1 MGHAIIRDPSWS
13 LLEKLSERQ
22 SEKPMLMLKSETI
35 DTPLGDLEIIT
46 DPQGQLRALEWA
58 DFHHRLLQLLVRHY
72 GPDQSSTLSAASPA
86 KSNAKP
92 GFSLHQESVEQN
104 IKQRISDY
112 FAGDLAAIDALPVA
126 TAGTEFQR
134 TVWKMLRTIP
144 CGQIM
149 TYGQMAA
156 QLGNPGASRAVG
168 LANGSNP
175 ISVVVPCHRVIG
187 SNGTLTGYAG
197 GVERKKWL
205 LVHEG
210 YLFDQQ
216 NSLF

>member
-1 MGHAIIRDPSWS
+1 
-13 LLEKLSERQ
+13 
-22 SEKPMLMLKSETI
+22 MLMLKSETI
-35 DTPLGDLEIIT
+35 DTPLGELEIIT

-72 GPDQSSTLSAASPA
+72 GPDQSSNISAALPA
-86 KSNAKP
+86 KSGAKP

-112 FAGDLAAIDALPVA
+112 FAGDLAAIDTLPVA

>member
-1 MGHAIIRDPSWS
+1 
-13 LLEKLSERQ
+13 
-22 SEKPMLMLKSETI
+22 MLRLVSETI
-35 DTPLGDLEIIT
+35 ETPLGELEIIT
-46 DPQGQLRALEWA
+46 DQQGQLRALEWA
-58 DFHHRLLQLLVRHY
+58 DFHHRLMQLLVRHY
-72 GPDQSSTLSAASPA
+72 GNEVVHDTTAGQITKPESKQGFHLTQSSVDAS
-86 KSNAKP
+86 
-92 GFSLHQESVEQN
+92 
-104 IKQRISDY
+104 IRQRIEDY
-112 FAGDLAAIDALPVA
+112 FKGDLHAIDTLPVA

-134 TVWKMLRTIP
+134 QVWQMLRTIP

-175 ISVVVPCHRVIG
+175 ISIVVPCHRVIG

-197 GVERKKWL
+197 GVDRKRWL
-205 LVHEG
+205 LIHEG
-210 YLFDQQ
+210 YLTNRQ

>member
-1 MGHAIIRDPSWS
+1 MAHAIICNRSYYQ
-13 LLEKLSERQ
+13 EKL
-22 SEKPMLMLKSETI
+22 MLALVSETI
-35 DTPLGDLEIIT
+35 ETPLGELEIIT
-46 DPQGQLRALEWA
+46 DLQGQLRALEWA
-58 DFHHRLLQLLVRHY
+58 DFHHRLMQLLARHY
-72 GPDQSSTLSAASPA
+72 GPEISSALISPQIMKSDA
-86 KSNAKP
+86 KK
-92 GFSLHQESVEQN
+92 GFSLTQDSVDVSVR
-104 IKQRISDY
+104 QRIQDY
-112 FAGDLAAIDALPVA
+112 FAGDLHAIDTLPVA

-134 TVWKMLRTIP
+134 RVWQMLRTIP

-205 LVHEG
+205 LIHEG
-210 YLFDQQ
+210 YFKNQQ

>member
-1 MGHAIIRDPSWS
+1 
-13 LLEKLSERQ
+13 
-22 SEKPMLMLKSETI
+22 MLALVSETI
-35 DTPLGDLEIIT
+35 ETPLGELEIIT
-46 DPQGQLRALEWA
+46 DLQGQLRALEWA
-58 DFHHRLLQLLVRHY
+58 DFHHRLMQLLARHY
-72 GPDQSSTLSAASPA
+72 GPEISSALISPQIMKSDA
-86 KSNAKP
+86 KK
-92 GFSLHQESVEQN
+92 GFSLTQDSVDVSVR
-104 IKQRISDY
+104 QRIQDY
-112 FAGDLAAIDALPVA
+112 FAGDLHAIDTLPVA

-134 TVWKMLRTIP
+134 RVWQMLRTIP

-205 LVHEG
+205 LIHEG
-210 YLFDQQ
+210 YFKNQQ

>member
-1 MGHAIIRDPSWS
+1 
-13 LLEKLSERQ
+13 
-22 SEKPMLMLKSETI
+22 MLMLKSETI
-35 DTPLGDLEIIT
+35 DTPLGELEIIT

-144 CGQIM
+144 CGHIM

>member
-1 MGHAIIRDPSWS
+1 
-13 LLEKLSERQ
+13 
-22 SEKPMLMLKSETI
+22 MLMLKSETI
-35 DTPLGDLEIIT
+35 DTPLGELEIIT

-72 GPDQSSTLSAASPA
+72 GPDQSSTFSASSSA

>member
-1 MGHAIIRDPSWS
+1 
-13 LLEKLSERQ
+13 
-22 SEKPMLMLKSETI
+22 MLTLVSETI
-35 DTPLGDLEIIT
+35 ETPLGELEIIT
-46 DPQGQLRALEWA
+46 DLQGKLRALEWA
-58 DFHHRLLQLLVRHY
+58 DFHHRLMQLLARHY
-72 GPDQSSTLSAASPA
+72 GAELSDNGVASLIT
-86 KSNAKP
+86 KP
-92 GFSLHQESVEQN
+92 NTKAGFSLKQDSVDHS
-104 IKQRISDY
+104 IRQRIEDY
-112 FAGDLAAIDALPVA
+112 FAGDLHAIDTLPVA

-134 TVWKMLRTIP
+134 QVWQMLRTIP

-175 ISVVVPCHRVIG
+175 ISIVVPCHRVIG

-197 GVERKKWL
+197 GVDRKRWL
-205 LVHEG
+205 LIHEG
-210 YLFDQQ
+210 YLSNQQ

>member
-1 MGHAIIRDPSWS
+1 
-13 LLEKLSERQ
+13 
-22 SEKPMLMLKSETI
+22 MLTLVSETI
-35 DTPLGDLEIIT
+35 DTPLGELEIIT
-46 DPQGQLRALEWA
+46 DLQGQLRALEWA
-58 DFHHRLLQLLVRHY
+58 DFHHRLMQLLARHY
-72 GPDQSSTLSAASPA
+72 GTEVSSTVFSSTKKEI
-86 KSNAKP
+86 KS
-92 GFSLHQESVEQN
+92 GFSLTQDSVDASVR
-104 IKQRISDY
+104 QRIQDY
-112 FAGDLAAIDALPVA
+112 FTGDLHAIDTLPVA

-134 TVWKMLRTIP
+134 QVWQMLRTIP

-197 GVERKKWL
+197 GVDRKRWL
-205 LVHEG
+205 LIHEG
-210 YLFDQQ
+210 YLSNQQ

>member
-1 MGHAIIRDPSWS
+1 
-13 LLEKLSERQ
+13 
-22 SEKPMLMLKSETI
+22 MLTLKSETI
-35 DTPLGDLEIIT
+35 ATPLGELEIIT
-46 DPQGQLRALEWA
+46 DTQGQLRALEWA
-58 DFHHRLLQLLVRHY
+58 DFHSRLLQLLVRHY
-72 GPDQSSTLSAASPA
+72 GPDHSLNPSTASTA
-86 KSNAKP
+86 KSAAKP
-92 GFSLHQESVEQN
+92 GFSLHQDNVAQN
-104 IKQRISDY
+104 IRQPIEDY
-112 FAGDLAAIDALPVA
+112 FAGDLAAIDTLPVA
-126 TAGTEFQR
+126 TAGTKFQR

>member
-1 MGHAIIRDPSWS
+1 MLT
-13 LLEKLSERQ
+13 LL
-22 SEKPMLMLKSETI
+22 SETI
-35 DTPLGDLEIIT
+35 DTPLGDLEIII
-46 DPQGQLRALEWA
+46 DQQGQLRALEWA

-72 GPDQSSTLSAASPA
+72 GPDHSLNAPQFMARKPA
-86 KSNAKP
+86 TKA
-92 GFSLHQESVEQN
+92 GFALHQEPVVPSIRQPIE
-104 IKQRISDY
+104 DY
-112 FAGDLAAIDALPVA
+112 FAGDLAAIDTLPVA

-134 TVWKMLRTIP
+134 TVWQMLRTIP

-175 ISVVVPCHRVIG
+175 ISIVVPCHRVIG

-205 LVHEG
+205 LMHEG
-210 YLFDQQ
+210 YLFGQQ

>member
-1 MGHAIIRDPSWS
+1 
-13 LLEKLSERQ
+13 
-22 SEKPMLMLKSETI
+22 MLTLVSETI
-35 DTPLGDLEIIT
+35 KTPLGELEIIT
-46 DPQGQLRALEWA
+46 DLQGKLRALEWA
-58 DFHHRLLQLLVRHY
+58 DFHHRLMQLLGRHY
-72 GPDQSSTLSAASPA
+72 GTEVSDTPV
-86 KSNAKP
+86 NGRIIKP
-92 GFSLHQESVEQN
+92 GTKDGFSLKQDSVD
-104 IKQRISDY
+104 ISVRQRIQDY
-112 FAGDLAAIDALPVA
+112 FAGDLHAIDTLPVA

-134 TVWKMLRTIP
+134 QVWQMLRTIP
-144 CGQIM
+144 CGNIM

-197 GVERKKWL
+197 GVERKRWL
-205 LVHEG
+205 LIHEG
-210 YLFDQQ
+210 YLTNQQ

>member
-1 MGHAIIRDPSWS
+1 M
-13 LLEKLSERQ
+13 LTLVSE
-22 SEKPMLMLKSETI
+22 SIE
-35 DTPLGDLEIIT
+35 TPLGELEIVT
-46 DPQGQLRALEWA
+46 DIQGCLRALEWA
-58 DFHHRLLQLLVRHY
+58 DFRHRMMQLLVRHY
-72 GPDQSSTLSAASPA
+72 GAEVSDSLAVNQKA
-86 KSNAKP
+86 KSDAKK
-92 GFSLHQESVEQN
+92 GFCLNQGDVDAD
-104 IKQRISDY
+104 IRLRIQDY
-112 FAGDLAAIDALPVA
+112 FSGDLQAIDTLPVA

-134 TVWKMLRTIP
+134 RVWQMLRTIP
-144 CGQIM
+144 CGKVM

-197 GVERKKWL
+197 GVERKRRL
-205 LVHEG
+205 LIHEG
-210 YLFDQQ
+210 YLVNQQ

>member
-1 MGHAIIRDPSWS
+1 
-13 LLEKLSERQ
+13 
-22 SEKPMLMLKSETI
+22 MLALVSETI
-35 DTPLGDLEIIT
+35 ETPLGELEIIT
-46 DPQGQLRALEWA
+46 DLQGQLRALEWA
-58 DFHHRLLQLLVRHY
+58 DFHHRLMQLLARHY
-72 GPDQSSTLSAASPA
+72 GPEISSALISPQIMNSDA
-86 KSNAKP
+86 KK
-92 GFSLHQESVEQN
+92 GFSLTQGSVDVSVR
-104 IKQRISDY
+104 QRIQDY
-112 FAGDLAAIDALPVA
+112 FAGDLHAIDTLPVA

-134 TVWKMLRTIP
+134 RVWQMLRTIP

-205 LVHEG
+205 LIHEG
-210 YLFDQQ
+210 YFKNQQ

>member
-1 MGHAIIRDPSWS
+1 MLTLVSEII
-13 LLEKLSERQ
+13 E
-22 SEKPMLMLKSETI
+22 
-35 DTPLGDLEIIT
+35 TPLGELEIIT
-46 DPQGQLRALEWA
+46 DLQGNLRALEWA
-58 DFHHRLLQLLVRHY
+58 DFHHRLMQLLARHY
-72 GPDQSSTLSAASPA
+72 GAERSDNSVAPQIT
-86 KSNAKP
+86 KSNIKT
-92 GFSLHQESVEQN
+92 GFSLKQDSVDHA
-104 IKQRISDY
+104 IRQRIEDY
-112 FAGDLAAIDALPVA
+112 FAGDLHAIDTLPVA

-134 TVWKMLRTIP
+134 QVWQMLRTIP

-197 GVERKKWL
+197 GVDRKRWL
-205 LVHEG
+205 LIHEG
-210 YLFDQQ
+210 YLSNQQ

>member
-1 MGHAIIRDPSWS
+1 
-13 LLEKLSERQ
+13 
-22 SEKPMLMLKSETI
+22 MLALVSETI
-35 DTPLGDLEIIT
+35 ETPLGELEIIT
-46 DPQGQLRALEWA
+46 DLQGQLRALEWA
-58 DFHHRLLQLLVRHY
+58 DFHHRLMQLLARHY
-72 GPDQSSTLSAASPA
+72 GPEISSALISPQIMNSDA
-86 KSNAKP
+86 KK
-92 GFSLHQESVEQN
+92 GFSLTQDSVDVSVR
-104 IKQRISDY
+104 QRIQDY
-112 FAGDLAAIDALPVA
+112 FAGDLHAIDTLPVA

-134 TVWKMLRTIP
+134 RVWQMLRTIP

-205 LVHEG
+205 LIHEG
-210 YLFDQQ
+210 YFKNQQ

>member
-1 MGHAIIRDPSWS
+1 
-13 LLEKLSERQ
+13 
-22 SEKPMLMLKSETI
+22 
-35 DTPLGDLEIIT
+35 
-46 DPQGQLRALEWA
+46 
-58 DFHHRLLQLLVRHY
+58 
-72 GPDQSSTLSAASPA
+72 
-86 KSNAKP
+86 
-92 GFSLHQESVEQN
+92 
-104 IKQRISDY
+104 
-112 FAGDLAAIDALPVA
+112 
-126 TAGTEFQR
+126 
-134 TVWKMLRTIP
+134 MLRTIP

>member
-1 MGHAIIRDPSWS
+1 
-13 LLEKLSERQ
+13 
-22 SEKPMLMLKSETI
+22 MLTLVSETI
-35 DTPLGDLEIIT
+35 ETPLGELEIIT
-46 DPQGQLRALEWA
+46 DLQGQLRALEWA
-58 DFHHRLLQLLVRHY
+58 DFHHRLMQLLVRHY
-72 GPDQSSTLSAASPA
+72 GAEVSEIPA
-86 KSNAKP
+86 TGQITKP
-92 GFSLHQESVEQN
+92 NTKNGFSLKQDSVD
-104 IKQRISDY
+104 ISVRQRIQDY
-112 FAGDLAAIDALPVA
+112 FAGELHAIDTLPVA

-134 TVWKMLRTIP
+134 QVWQMLRTIP
-144 CGQIM
+144 CGNIM

-197 GVERKKWL
+197 GVERKRWL
-205 LVHEG
+205 LIHEG
-210 YLFDQQ
+210 YLSNQQ